1 VEVVMMTGDARP
13 VAEAVAAEI
22 GIDTI
27 FAEVLPEQKASKVQ
41 ELKGAGK
48 RVAMVG
54 DGVNDA
60 PALVTADVG
69 IAIGAGTDVAV
80 EAGDIVLV
88 RSDPRDVPRIIELSR
103 ASYRKMMQN
112 LWWAA
117 GYNIVAIPL
126 AAGLLARQGFV
137 LSPAVGAVLMSAST
151 VIVALNAQLLRRVKL
166 Q

>member
-1 VEVVMMTGDARP
+1 M
-13 VAEAVAAEI
+13 AEAVAREL
-22 GIDTI
+22 GIETV
-27 FAEVLPEQKASKVQ
+27 FAEVLPEEKAAKIRRLQ
-41 ELKGAGK
+41 ESGH

-69 IAIGAGTDVAV
+69 VAIGAGTDVAV

-88 RSDPRDVPRIIELSR
+88 RSDPRDVARIVGLSR
-103 ASYRKMMQN
+103 ATYRKMVQN

-117 GYNIVAIPL
+117 GYNIVAIPA
-126 AAGLLARQGFV
+126 AAGVFAGMGFV

-151 VIVALNAQLLRRVKL
+151 VIVAINAQLLRRVAL
-166 Q
+166 

>member
-1 VEVVMMTGDARP
+1 
-13 VAEAVAAEI
+13 
-22 GIDTI
+22 
-27 FAEVLPEQKASKVQ
+27 VLPDQKAAKIEQ
-41 ELKGAGK
+41 LKQAGE

-88 RSDPRDVPRIIELSR
+88 RNDPRDVPRIIRLSR
-103 ASYRKMMQN
+103 ASYRKMVQN

-117 GYNIVAIPL
+117 GYNVIAIPL
-126 AAGLLARQGFV
+126 AAGVLADAGIV
-137 LSPAVGAVLMSAST
+137 LSPAIGAVLMSVST
-151 VIVALNAQLLRRVKL
+151 VIVAVNAQLLRRSPL
-166 Q
+166 